1 MAFIHSRHTWDS
13 SQHCEIQRCP
23 RGLTFQTSVP
33 QHCSTSLGSPRCRR
47 ARILPPHRDP
57 ARMVQSGLSLSA
69 APTTANTQ
77 PPAGMQPDVPPLQQ
91 ALQQALRQYLPQ
103 YFKPIH
109 QKLQT
114 PVHRTSPALW
124 SARQHNSRALLP
136 TDALAPVPHPDT
148 GVLPLNFPATNND
161 LEMLSYAQ
169 LGKLL
174 AFYGESLAGGTLA
187 RRNRLKA
194 FIGKQ

>member
-1 MAFIHSRHTWDS
+1 
-13 SQHCEIQRCP
+13 
-23 RGLTFQTSVP
+23 
-33 QHCSTSLGSPRCRR
+33 
-47 ARILPPHRDP
+47 
-57 ARMVQSGLSLSA
+57 
-69 APTTANTQ
+69 
-77 PPAGMQPDVPPLQQ
+77 MQPDVPPLQQ

-114 PVHRTSPALW
+114 LVHRTSPALW

-148 GVLPLNFPATNND
+148 GVLPLNFPATNDGELQSAGNSRRPGSDLSVPSWPGVPFRSSMCSLAAGPTKSLAPSACMSLPQHQQGSVPNLEASMQISIDRSSLLPVHLPVD

-174 AFYGESLAGGTLA
+174 AFYDRSLAGNTLA